1 MIATAAIMV
10 ATSSGNDVLS
20 DGLESGLNA
29 ISPKDVAGGRITP
42 IERCGLNCLF

>member
-20 DGLESGLNA
+20 DGLGSGLNA

-42 IERCGLNCLF
+42 IERRCLNCLL